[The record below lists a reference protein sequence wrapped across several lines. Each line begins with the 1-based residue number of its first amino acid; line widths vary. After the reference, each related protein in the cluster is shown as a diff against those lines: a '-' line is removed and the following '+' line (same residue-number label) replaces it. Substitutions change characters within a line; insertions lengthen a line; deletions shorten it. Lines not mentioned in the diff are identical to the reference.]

1 MNKLS
6 KILLIIVVSFCLLSN
21 VNAIYSDSNAN
32 LGTYE
37 EELKKFPYEYQQKI
51 EELHKIYPNALFVV
65 QDKFFDWKK
74 YKEIPVSWNSMFNS
88 QKGER
93 SLIQSSV
100 QDSYKTDKC
109 GQTSNGRCVWSY
121 ASDEA
126 ISY

>member
-51 EELHKIYPNALFVV
+51 EELHKIYL
-65 QDKFFDWKK
+65 
-74 YKEIPVSWNSMFNS
+74 
-88 QKGER
+88 
-93 SLIQSSV
+93 SLIH
-100 QDSYKTDKC
+100 
-109 GQTSNGRCVWSY
+109 
-121 ASDEA
+121 
-126 ISY
+126 I